1 MSEKFYRASWFT
13 KTLKIKL
20 LPVSR
25 MDKVLIYCLL
35 KDCTALPRESLDII
49 VRSDARSMRRVHE
62 L

>member
-25 MDKVLIYCLL
+25 MDKVLIYYLL
-35 KDCTALPRESLDII
+35 KDCTALLRESLDII
-49 VRSDARSMRRVHE
+49 LEAMQGV
-62 L
+62 